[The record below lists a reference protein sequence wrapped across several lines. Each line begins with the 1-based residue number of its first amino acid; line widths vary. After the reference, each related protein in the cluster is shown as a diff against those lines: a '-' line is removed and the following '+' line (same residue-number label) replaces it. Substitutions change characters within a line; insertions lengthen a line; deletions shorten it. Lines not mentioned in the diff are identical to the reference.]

1 MNGSDEH
8 AAGAAGEE
16 KKPVDLPEILG
27 YMLQQLTEITWQ
39 KLGLQPDYLTG
50 KIEPDLAQAKLGIDV
65 ISHVASLIEP
75 KLDEADRRVL
85 NNTVRDLRLNY
96 VSRVSS

>member
-1 MNGSDEH
+1 MNGSDEQT
-8 AAGAAGEE
+8 AGAAGEE
-16 KKPVDLPEILG
+16 KQPVDLYEVLG
-27 YMLQQLTEITWQ
+27 YMLQQLTEVSWQ
-39 KLGLQPDYLTG
+39 KLGLQPDYITG
-50 KIEPDLAQAKLGIDV
+50 KIEPDLTQAKLGIDV

-96 VSRVSS
+96 VNRVNS